1 MKRKEQYQD
10 FHDFI
15 IEGTMLCLEKYTINE
30 LPLTEVC
37 KKSRGESDDFLSA
50 LQK

>member
-15 IEGTMLCLEKYTINE
+15 IEGMMLCLEKYTINE
-30 LPLTEVC
+30 LPLQ
-37 KKSRGESDDFLSA
+37 KSRGESDDFLSA